1 MKSKMKIKKTD
12 VESVNCLSMAFSIGF
27 CAKDGFDEET
37 LSSGVTNT
45 EFDNLLI

>member
-27 CAKDGFDEET
+27 CAKDGFDKET

>member
-27 CAKDGFDEET
+27 CTKDGFDEENF
-37 LSSGVTNT
+37 SSGVTNIQ
-45 EFDNLLI
+45 FDNLLI

>member
-27 CAKDGFDEET
+27 RAKDGFDEENF
-37 LSSGVTNT
+37 SSGVTNFQ
-45 EFDNLLI
+45 FDNLLI